1 MKKRK
6 RRILQTLVISVL
18 AVSGFIAAGAM
29 AGVGFAGGSTS
40 TSTTD
45 TTSTTSTTTTTTT
58 TTTTGG
64 EGCTPGYWKQ
74 DQHFDSWPVPTT
86 TTLADAGFTNTGLPA
101 GTTLLE
107 ALSFKGGPTVQDA
120 KNILLRQAAAAYL
133 NSLSIAYAFTTAEVV
148 DMVNDA
154 LASGDRDTILDVKD
168 VLDAAN
174 NGGCPLN

>member
-45 TTSTTSTTTTTTT
+45 TTSTTSTTTTTT

>member
-29 AGVGFAGGSTS
+29 AGVGFAGGS

>member
-6 RRILQTLVISVL
+6 RRIVQTLVISVL
-18 AVSGFIAAGAM
+18 AVSGFIAAGAL
-29 AGVGFAGGSTS
+29 AGVGFAGG

-45 TTSTTSTTTTTTT
+45 TTSTTSTTTTTIPPRPRRPV
-58 TTTTGG
+58 G

-107 ALSFKGGPTVQDA
+107 ALSFQGGPTCRMRRTSCSG
-120 KNILLRQAAAAYL
+120 KLLRRT
-133 NSLSIAYAFTTAEVV
+133 ST
-148 DMVNDA
+148 
-154 LASGDRDTILDVKD
+154 
-168 VLDAAN
+168 
-174 NGGCPLN
+174 P